1 METDIIL
8 EKFAKASGVLA
19 VCALVLSVVHDW
31 GFFFALDIG
40 FIDIPTSIGDHIRS
54 ALIWLPNTLFCF
66 FIVIAIEFVNQRIE
80 RGLTEE
86 EIIQSSKKP
95 ERLRKFRQGPAVLF
109 RILAPV
115 LVAGFLL
122 IGDFYRGILPIALV
136 VCWAMFSEWA
146 NNAPLIK
153 IRRNETTQ
161 KLFHWLPIIFFLV
174 FFWGYNN
181 ASDLASDE
189 APRFKLTLSNIDPA
203 LEVNVLKHV
212 EKGTLVIE
220 PKTKKITFIPWA
232 KVLNLEPI
240 EPYRTYYGI
249 FGKFLEINNNTAS
262 NKANSANA
270 KGRAAD

>member
-8 EKFAKASGVLA
+8 EKLAKASGVLA
-19 VCALVLSVVHDW
+19 ACALILSVIHDW

-54 ALIWLPNTLFCF
+54 ALIWLPNILFCF

-122 IGDFYRGILPIALV
+122 IGNFYRGILPIALV

-153 IRRNETTQ
+153 IRRSETTQ
-161 KLFHWLPIIFFLV
+161 KIFHWLPIIFFFV

-181 ASDLASDE
+181 ASDLASDDV
-189 APRFKLTLSNIDPA
+189 PRFKLTLSNADRA
-203 LEVNVLKHV
+203 LEVNILRHV

-220 PKTKKITFIPWA
+220 PKTKKITLISWPE
-232 KVLNLEPI
+232 VLNLEPI
-240 EPYRTYYGI
+240 EPYKPYFGI
-249 FGKFLEINNNTAS
+249 FGRFFDEKVNPAA
-262 NKANSANA
+262 NKANSADA
-270 KGRAAD
+270 KNRAAD

>member
-8 EKFAKASGVLA
+8 EKLAKASGVLA
-19 VCALVLSVVHDW
+19 ACALILSVIHDW

-40 FIDIPTSIGDHIRS
+40 FIDIPSSIGDHIRS

-80 RGLTEE
+80 HGLTEE

-136 VCWAMFSEWA
+136 ICWAMFSEWV

-153 IRRNETTQ
+153 ICRSKTTQ
-161 KLFHWLPIIFFLV
+161 KIFHWLPMIFFFV
-174 FFWGYNN
+174 FFLGYNN
-181 ASDLASDE
+181 ASDLASDIV
-189 APRFKLTLSNIDPA
+189 PHFKLTLSNADQT
-203 LEVNVLKHV
+203 LEVNILRQV
-212 EKGTLVIE
+212 EKGTLVID
-220 PKTKKITFIPWA
+220 PKTKKITLISWA
-232 KVLNLEPI
+232 EVLNLEPI
-240 EPYRTYYGI
+240 EPYKPYFGI
-249 FGKFLEINNNTAS
+249 FGRFFDKKVNPAS
-262 NKANSANA
+262 NKANSADTKN
-270 KGRAAD
+270 RAAD